1 MKDHAEIGNW
11 SIMTN
16 LDIIF
21 YVVVSR
27 YRFVK
32 IGDSPQYPAE
42 FRNGQ
47 LTAELRRKKIS

>member
-16 LDIIF
+16 LDMIF

-32 IGDSPQYPAE
+32 IGNSPQYPAE

-47 LTAELRRKKIS
+47 LTAELGRKKIS